1 MRSYSAK
8 NDTEPDRRWAWAGK
22 RCTSPGMLLRVAGCS
37 RYTTQL
43 LSQPH
48 TALLTQISTH
58 AVHHAWSAGLG
69 CATTASLAE
78 TVEGV
83 TSQPLEP
90 FHTLIN
96 CQRAAGARCLTIHRA
111 VGLWKRGK
119 LCYSLARLIYVASQL
134 ALSNCSRLVSFTTDA
149 SPALYAARPLA
160 QWANADRSPQP
171 FLPMTTPISPPLVCL
186 VHTMR
191 YMSGAM
197 QFSRG

>member
-1 MRSYSAK
+1 MYVTRNAASSGWVLKVHDPAPVPATHSPSHPDLHSCRPPCLECRSRVRDNSF
-8 NDTEPDRRWAWAGK
+8 TSGDRGGRD
-22 RCTSPGMLLRVAGCS
+22 
-37 RYTTQL
+37 
-43 LSQPH
+43 
-48 TALLTQISTH
+48 I
-58 AVHHAWSAGLG
+58 
-69 CATTASLAE
+69 ATPRA
-78 TVEGV
+78 
-83 TSQPLEP
+83 

-134 ALSNCSRLVSFTTDA
+134 ALSNCSRLVSFITDA